1 MLTVVLKLLHLTR
14 PDVALFGQKD
24 AQQLACIRA
33 MVRDLDVGVDV
44 VAVPT
49 VREPDG
55 LALSSR
61 NRYLR
66 DDQRTAALALS
77 RALAT
82 GSPAAGR
89 AVLRAEP
96 GVMIDYL
103 ERVRSTDFEVDPAG
117 DLLIVAAR
125 VGTTRLIDNVVLPP
139 EGTP

>member
-1 MLTVVLKLLHLTR
+1 
-14 PDVALFGQKD
+14 
-24 AQQLACIRA
+24 